1 MNLNKMSKRFLR
13 SAVNQIGR
21 DGGRVVS
28 NKIYG
33 NRHAIRIQNV
43 KNGTAS
49 TTGHTGT
56 FTEYDVKE
64 LNDKYFE
71 DRTPFVEEGFRSKT
85 SKLGS
90 GYLILFTFLSLI
102 PVLGQILWI
111 WIVVILVR
119 SMNTTIMTGYFD
131 VPVYKPDRR
140 YKEGVRYIGDEAVK
154 VSINTRSTREERRNY
169 LWELLYVL
177 VVIPVFWLILYF
189 GSR

>member
-71 DRTPFVEEGFRSKT
+71 DRSSFVEEGFRSK
-85 SKLGS
+85 SPKLGW
-90 GYLILFTFLSLI
+90 GYLILLTFLVLI
-102 PVLGQILWI
+102 PILGQILWI
-111 WIVVILVR
+111 WALIVLGRGLGTSIL
-119 SMNTTIMTGYFD
+119 TGHL
-131 VPVYKPDRR
+131 DR
-140 YKEGVRYIGDEAVK
+140 K
-154 VSINTRSTREERRNY
+154 STRLNSSHVAISY
-169 LWELLYVL
+169 AV
-177 VVIPVFWLILYF
+177 
-189 GSR
+189 